1 MSVLRRSCY
10 ESQKDT
16 FYQYKILR
24 KYKRTLA
31 SSNQTFLTLN
41 KAVISRTKF
50 TETLKNRSSLYQLI
64 KTVFFIT
71 HVMPKQSEVE
81 FKHLS
86 YAVYCMALGT
96 SKCCQKGQVCN
107 STQLILNEILRSTLA
122 RLAFCENLSADLAKN
137 KYRLSVLSGLNLEK
151 TYGRSFRSRDKEKC
165 PYKAGFECIQW
176 QAKSELNSFL
186 SNITDKITFIGL
198 GEVRRVILGN

>member
-1 MSVLRRSCY
+1 MS
-10 ESQKDT
+10 
-16 FYQYKILR
+16 
-24 KYKRTLA
+24 KRHLLLVQNTKEIQEDISIFKLNI
-31 SSNQTFLTLN
+31 SNLN
-41 KAVISRTKF
+41 KAVISRTQF
-50 TETLKNRSSLYQLI
+50 TETLKNRSSLYYLI
-64 KTVFFIT
+64 KTVFCIT
-71 HVMPKQSEVE
+71 HVMPKQSEID
-81 FKHLS
+81 FKHSS

-96 SKCCQKGQVCN
+96 SKCCQKGSVCN

-176 QAKSELNSFL
+176 QAKSELNTFL
-186 SNITDKITFIGL
+186 SNIADKITFIGL